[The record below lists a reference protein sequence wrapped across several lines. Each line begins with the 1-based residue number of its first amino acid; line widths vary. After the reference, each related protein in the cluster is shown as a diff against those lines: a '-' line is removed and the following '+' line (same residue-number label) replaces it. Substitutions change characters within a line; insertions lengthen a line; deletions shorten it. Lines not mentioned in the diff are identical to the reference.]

1 MIKCNEYI
9 IITLL
14 TIALSL
20 VNGLMTLFGTKI
32 YSLLGINNFYWLLGG
47 IQLIGIIIIFVMKFK
62 FKEDCINK

>member
-32 YSLLGINNFYWLLGG
+32 YSFLGINNFYLLLGG

-62 FKEDCINK
+62 FKEGCINK

>member
-32 YSLLGINNFYWLLGG
+32 YSLLGINNFYLLLGG